1 MISRYAHPRIREIWS
16 PRSKFDRWLR
26 IEILAVEAWGALGR
40 IPAEDVDKIRAA
52 SYRLERIDEVER
64 EVGHDVIAFV
74 TAVSETLGPEA
85 RWVHLG
91 LTSSDILDT
100 AMATQLV
107 DSADILV
114 EELDVL
120 ARALEIKAIAHRD
133 TMALGRSHGI
143 AAEPL
148 TFGFKLA
155 GYVAE
160 LQRDRARLLAAREEV
175 AVGQLSGP
183 VGTHSSVDPEVEEFV
198 CQKLGLRPDPAST
211 QVIARDR
218 HAAYMAALALTA
230 GTLERLATEVRHLMR
245 TEVAELREPFTEKQ
259 KGSSAM
265 PHKRNPV
272 IAERLCGLARVLRG
286 NLQVAMENTALWH
299 ERDISHSSAERIVFP
314 DSCELLG
321 FMLTEATRMVA
332 GMVLY
337 PDRMAANLN
346 VAGGIVF
353 SQRVLLALVEKGMAR
368 DEAYRLVQAAALK
381 AWDEGGNFRQEL
393 EADAKVGEL
402 LTPEEIGELFDPTWH
417 VRHLDTTYKRVGIGE
432 EK

>member
-1 MISRYAHPRIREIWS
+1 VISRYAHPRIREIWS

-40 IPAEDVDKIRAA
+40 IPADDVDKIRAA

-74 TAVSETLGPEA
+74 TAVGETLGPEA

-230 GTLERLATEVRHLMR
+230 GTLERLAIEVRHLMR

-332 GMVLY
+332 GMVVF
-337 PDRMAANLN
+337 PERMAANLN

-368 DEAYRLVQAAALK
+368 DDAYRIVQAAALK
-381 AWDEGGNFRQEL
+381 AWDEGGNFRKEL
-393 EADAKVGEL
+393 EADAKVAEL
-402 LTPEEIGELFDPTWH
+402 LTPSEIGELFDPTWH

>member
-1 MISRYAHPRIREIWS
+1 MIPRYAHPRIRDVWS
-16 PRSKFDRWLR
+16 PTSKFDRWLR
-26 IEILAVEAWGALGR
+26 IEILVAEAWGELGR
-40 IPAEDVDKIRAA
+40 IPAEDVEKIRGA
-52 SYRLERIDEVER
+52 SYRLERIDEIER
-64 EVGHDVIAFV
+64 DVGHDVIAFV
-74 TAVSETLGPEA
+74 TAMGESLGPES
-85 RWVHLG
+85 RRVHFG
-91 LTSSDILDT
+91 LTSSDVLDT

-120 ARALEIKAIAHRD
+120 SRAIEIKAVAHRD
-133 TMALGRSHGI
+133 TLALGRSHGI

-160 LQRDRARLLAAREEV
+160 LQRDRARLLQARDEV
-175 AVGQLSGP
+175 AVGQVSGP
-183 VGTHSSVDPEVEEFV
+183 VGTHSSVEPEVEEYV
-198 CQKLGLRPDPAST
+198 CRKLGLHPDPAAT

-218 HAAYMAALALTA
+218 HAAFMAALALTA

-245 TEVAELREPFTEKQ
+245 TEVAEVREPFSEKQ

-272 IAERLCGLARVLRG
+272 IAERICGLARVIRG

-299 ERDISHSSAERIVFP
+299 ERDISHSSAERVVFP

-321 FMLTEATRMVA
+321 YMLTEATRMVS
-332 GMVLY
+332 GLVVF
-337 PDRMAANLN
+337 PERMAANLE
-346 VAGGIVF
+346 VAGGIVY
-353 SQRVLLALVEKGMAR
+353 SQRVLLALVDKGMGR
-368 DEAYRLVQAAALK
+368 EDAYRIVQSAALQ
-381 AWDEGGNFRQEL
+381 AWDEGGDFRRLL
-393 EADAKVGEL
+393 EADAEVSKT
-402 LTPEEIGELFDPTWH
+402 LTPAEIDELFDPSWH
-417 VRHLDTTYKRVGIGE
+417 VRNIDTTYKRVGIGQ

>member
-1 MISRYAHPRIREIWS
+1 MISRYAHPRIREVWS
-16 PRSKFDRWLR
+16 PRSRFDRWLR
-26 IEILAVEAWGALGR
+26 IEILTAEAWGAMGR
-40 IPAEDVDKIRAA
+40 IPADDVDRIRGA
-52 SYRLERIDEVER
+52 SYQLERIDEVER
-64 EVGHDVIAFV
+64 EVGHDVIAFL
-74 TAVSETLGPEA
+74 TAMGETLGPES

-107 DSADILV
+107 DSADILL
-114 EELDVL
+114 EELEVL
-120 ARALEIKAIAHRD
+120 TRALEIKAIAHRD

-183 VGTHSSVDPEVEEFV
+183 VGTHSSVDPEIEEFV
-198 CQKLGLRPDPAST
+198 CQKLGLRPDPAAT

-218 HAAYMAALALTA
+218 HAAFLAALALTA

-245 TEVAELREPFTEKQ
+245 TEVGELREPFTEKQ

-272 IAERLCGLARVLRG
+272 IAERLCGLARVIRG
-286 NLQVAMENTALWH
+286 NLQVALENTALWH

-332 GMVLY
+332 GMVVY
-337 PDRMAANLN
+337 PERMAANLN
-346 VAGGIVF
+346 VAGGVVF
-353 SQRVLLALVEKGMAR
+353 SQRVLLALVEKGMSR
-368 DEAYRLVQAAALK
+368 DDAYRIVQAAALK
-381 AWDEGGNFRQEL
+381 AWDEGGDFRKEL
-393 EADAKVGEL
+393 EADARVGEL
-402 LTPEEIGELFDPTWH
+402 LTLEEIGELFDAKWH
-417 VRHLDTTYKRVGIGE
+417 VRHLDTTYKRLGIG
-432 EK
+432 

>member
-1 MISRYAHPRIREIWS
+1 MIPRYAHPRIREVWA
-16 PRSKFDRWLR
+16 PTSKFDRWLR
-26 IEILAVEAWGALGR
+26 IEVLVAEAWGELGR
-40 IPAEDVDKIRAA
+40 IPAEDVEKIRGA
-52 SYRLERIDEVER
+52 SYRLERIDEIER

-74 TAVSETLGPEA
+74 TAMGESLGPES
-85 RWVHLG
+85 RQVHFG
-91 LTSSDILDT
+91 LTSSDVLDT

-107 DSADILV
+107 DSVDILV

-120 ARALEIKAIAHRD
+120 SRALEAQAVAHRD

-160 LQRDRARLLAAREEV
+160 LQRDRARLLQAREEV
-175 AVGQLSGP
+175 AVGQVSGP
-183 VGTHSSVDPEVEEFV
+183 VGTHSSVQPEVEEYV
-198 CQKLGLRPDPAST
+198 CRKLGLRPDPAAT

-218 HAAYMAALALTA
+218 HAAFMSALALTA
-230 GTLERLATEVRHLMR
+230 GALERLATEVRHLMR
-245 TEVAELREPFTEKQ
+245 TEVAEVREPFSEKQ

-272 IAERLCGLARVLRG
+272 IAERICGLARVIRG
-286 NLQVAMENTALWH
+286 NLQVTMENTLLWH

-321 FMLTEATRMVA
+321 YMLTEATRMVA
-332 GMVLY
+332 GMVVF
-337 PDRMAANLN
+337 PEQMAANLN
-346 VAGGIVF
+346 VAGGIVY
-353 SQRVLLALVEKGMAR
+353 SQRVLLALVEKGMSR
-368 DEAYRLVQAAALK
+368 DAAYRVVQAAALK
-381 AWDEGGNFRQEL
+381 AWDEGGDFRRLL
-393 EADAKVGEL
+393 EADPEVAKL
-402 LTPEEIGELFDPTWH
+402 LSKAEIDELFDPSWH
-417 VRHLDTTYKRVGIGE
+417 VRHLGATYKRVGIGQ